1 MIRRSRSAHHCMIFT
16 QVTSRL
22 PLLEDLIGALVRVED
37 LFYDIFFFHRSPIG
51 FPPDLELRNS
61 CQHLHDKLTAWLS
74 LAHAE
79 ASRRGGLAWALKV
92 VGSLPLN
99 TGCERKFIESQHHS
113 NYKDLAPEFWLTE

>member
-1 MIRRSRSAHHCMIFT
+1 MTYASSAEVQSASLQT
-16 QVTSRL
+16 WN
-22 PLLEDLIGALVRVED
+22 
-37 LFYDIFFFHRSPIG
+37 
-51 FPPDLELRNS
+51 LRIS